1 MTAAVPARGETETI
15 AIAAP
20 PAAVLAVI
28 ADARRLPEW
37 APGFATAVTPEDG
50 LWRIDQ
56 GDGATFLI
64 DVAVHADAGTVD
76 LLRPGGGPSFGAR
89 LRALPSGTGTELLF
103 TILFPPGVP
112 DDAVA
117 AQMAVVAE
125 ELRTVRTLAE
135 VEVDAEAM

>member
-1 MTAAVPARGETETI
+1 MSAHVPARGATEAI

-20 PAAVLAVI
+20 PAAVLAVV

-37 APGFATAVTPEDG
+37 APGFATAVTPEGD

-56 GDGATFLI
+56 GNGTTFLI
-64 DVAVHADAGTVD
+64 DVAVHEPTGTVD

-89 LRALPSGTGTELLF
+89 LRALSSGTGTELLF
-103 TILFPPGVP
+103 TILFPPATP
-112 DDAVA
+112 DDAVT

-125 ELRTVRTLAE
+125 ELRTVRALAE
-135 VEVDAEAM
+135 AEAA